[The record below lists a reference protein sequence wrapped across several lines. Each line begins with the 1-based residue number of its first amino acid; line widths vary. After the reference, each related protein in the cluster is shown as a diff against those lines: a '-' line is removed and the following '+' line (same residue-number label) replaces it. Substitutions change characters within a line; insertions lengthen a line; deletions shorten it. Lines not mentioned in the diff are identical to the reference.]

1 MKLRTKIPTFP
12 SDNNWINR
20 PINNDRLTGEKPVLV
35 YFWSVSCPLCGGA
48 YNYIKQWKAKYG
60 DFFNIVGIHMPRSKE
75 DLQENLIDEAIRN
88 GSMRDSIYLDHELVM
103 TKQFQNRIVP
113 SFYLF
118 DRKGLLRHIQAGEK
132 GMMMLEKRLLML
144 INEKK

>member
-12 SDNNWINR
+12 NDNNWINN
-20 PINNDRLTGEKPVLV
+20 PMKNEKLTGQKPVLV
-35 YFWSVSCPLCGGA
+35 YFWSVSCQLCGGA
-48 YNYIKQWKAKYG
+48 YKYISQWNAKYG
-60 DFFNIVGIHMPRSKE
+60 DFFYVVGIHMPRSKE
-75 DLQENLIDEAIRN
+75 DLKEKPILDAIQQ
-88 GSMRDSIYLDHELVM
+88 GSMNDSIYLDHELVV

-118 DRKGLLRHIQAGEK
+118 DKKGLLRHIQSGEK

-144 INEKK
+144 INENK